1 MSTAWL
7 VVGLGNPGP
16 DYATHRHSVGQ
27 RVVEEIAAQLGEKFT
42 RHKSIANV
50 AEGRFQPGT
59 DKVILAT
66 LLSFMNTSGVPIRR
80 LADFFGI
87 DPENVIVVHDD
98 IDLPFDTVRI
108 KFGGGHGGQNGL
120 RSTIQHIG
128 AEFVRVRVGVG
139 RPTGQKDAAVH
150 VLEPFTK
157 SEREVMPNLIADAA
171 GAVESIVLEGL
182 SAAQLRYHSPPQ

>member
-80 LADFFGI
+80 LADFFGV
-87 DPENVIVVHDD
+87 DPEHVIVVHDD

-139 RPTGQKDAAVH
+139 RPTGQKEAAVH
-150 VLEPFTK
+150 VLEPFSK
-157 SEREVMPNLIADAA
+157 SEREVLPSLIADAA

-182 SAAQLRYHSPPQ
+182 SAAQLRHHSPPQ

>member
-1 MSTAWL
+1 MNDS
-7 VVGLGNPGP
+7 GS
-16 DYATHRHSVGQ
+16 SVGP
-27 RVVEEIAAQLGEKFT
+27 AAGML
-42 RHKSIANV
+42 HA
-50 AEGRFQPGT
+50 A
-59 DKVILAT
+59 
-66 LLSFMNTSGVPIRR
+66 
-80 LADFFGI
+80 
-87 DPENVIVVHDD
+87 PEQVLVVHDD

-150 VLEPFTK
+150 VLEPFSK
-157 SEREVMPNLIADAA
+157 SEREVLPNLIADAT

>member
-1 MSTAWL
+1 MSTAWI

-16 DYATHRHSVGQ
+16 DYATHRHSLGQ

-50 AEGRFQPGT
+50 AEGRFQPAT

-80 LADFFGI
+80 LADFFGVE
-87 DPENVIVVHDD
+87 PENVIVVHDD

-128 AEFVRVRVGVG
+128 ADFVRVRVGVG

-150 VLEPFTK
+150 VLEPFSK
-157 SEREVMPNLIADAA
+157 SEREVLPSLVADAA

>member
-50 AEGRFQPGT
+50 AEGRFQPAT

-87 DPENVIVVHDD
+87 EPANVIVVHDD

-150 VLEPFTK
+150 VLEPFSK
-157 SEREVMPNLIADAA
+157 SEREVLPNLIADAT

-182 SAAQLRYHSPPQ
+182 SAAQLRYHSPPR

>member
-27 RVVEEIAAQLGEKFT
+27 RVVEEIAAQLGEKFS

-139 RPTGQKDAAVH
+139 RPAGQKDAAVH

-157 SEREVMPNLIADAA
+157 SEREVLPSLIADAA

>member
-50 AEGRFQPGT
+50 AEGRFQPDT

-87 DPENVIVVHDD
+87 EPENVIVVHDD

-128 AEFVRVRVGVG
+128 ADFVRVRVGVG
-139 RPTGQKDAAVH
+139 RPSGQKDAAVH
-150 VLEPFTK
+150 VLEPFSK
-157 SEREVMPNLIADAA
+157 SEREVLPNLVADAA
-171 GAVESIVLEGL
+171 GAVESIVLEGR

>member
-1 MSTAWL
+1 
-7 VVGLGNPGP
+7 
-16 DYATHRHSVGQ
+16 
-27 RVVEEIAAQLGEKFT
+27 
-42 RHKSIANV
+42 V
-50 AEGRFQPGT
+50 AEGRFQPAT

-80 LADFFGI
+80 LADFFGVE
-87 DPENVIVVHDD
+87 PENVIVVHDD

-128 AEFVRVRVGVG
+128 ADFVRVRVGVG

-150 VLEPFTK
+150 VLEPFSK
-157 SEREVMPNLIADAA
+157 SEREVLPSLVADAA

>member
-27 RVVEEIAAQLGEKFT
+27 RVVEEIATQLGEKFT

-80 LADFFGI
+80 LADFLGV
-87 DPENVIVVHDD
+87 DTEHVIVVHDD

-157 SEREVMPNLIADAA
+157 SEREVLPSLIADAA

>member
-80 LADFFGI
+80 LADFFGV
-87 DPENVIVVHDD
+87 DPEHVIVVHDD

-120 RSTIQHIG
+120 RSTIQHVG

-150 VLEPFTK
+150 VLEPFSK
-157 SEREVMPNLIADAA
+157 SEREVLPSLIADAA

>member
-1 MSTAWL
+1 MASAWL

-16 DYATHRHSVGQ
+16 DYATHRHSIGQ
-27 RVVEEIAAQLGEKFT
+27 RVVDSLADQMGEKFT

-50 AEGRFQPGT
+50 AEGRFRPGT

-66 LLSFMNTSGVPIRR
+66 LLSFMNTSGAPIRK
-80 LADFFGI
+80 LSDYFGI
-87 DPENVIVVHDD
+87 EPDHVIVIHDD

-128 AEFVRVRVGVG
+128 ADFIRVRVGVG

-157 SEREVMPNLIADAA
+157 TEREVLPNLIADAA

-182 SAAQLRYHSPPQ
+182 SAAQLRYHSPQQ

>member
-27 RVVEEIAAQLGEKFT
+27 RVVDELARQMGESFK

-50 AEGRFQPGT
+50 AEGRFRPGT

-66 LLSFMNTSGVPIRR
+66 LLSFMNTSGAPIRA
-80 LADFFGI
+80 LSDFFGV
-87 DPENVIVVHDD
+87 DSDHVIVIHDD
-98 IDLPFDTVRI
+98 MDLPFDTVRI

-128 AEFVRVRVGVG
+128 ADFIRVRVGVG
-139 RPTGQKDAAVH
+139 RPTGQKDPAVH
-150 VLEPFTK
+150 VLEPFSK
-157 SEREVMPNLIADAA
+157 AERETLPNLIADAS

-182 SAAQLRYHSPPQ
+182 AAAQLRYHSPQQ

>member
-16 DYATHRHSVGQ
+16 DYATHRHSIGQ
-27 RVVEEIAAQLGEKFT
+27 RVVDDLARQMGEQFK

-50 AEGRFQPGT
+50 AEGRFRPGT

-66 LLSFMNTSGVPIRR
+66 LLSFMNTSGAPIRK
-80 LADFFGI
+80 LADFFGVEP
-87 DPENVIVVHDD
+87 DHVVVIHDD

-128 AEFVRVRVGVG
+128 ADFVRVRVGVG
-139 RPTGQKDAAVH
+139 RPAGQKDAAVH

-157 SEREVMPNLIADAA
+157 AEREVVPNLIADAA

-182 SAAQLRYHSPPQ
+182 AAAQLRYHSPQQ

>member
-16 DYATHRHSVGQ
+16 DYATHRHSIGQ
-27 RVVEEIAAQLGEKFT
+27 RVIDALADQMGETFK

-50 AEGRFQPGT
+50 AEGRFRPGT

-66 LLSFMNTSGVPIRR
+66 LLSFMNTSGSPIRQ
-80 LADFFGI
+80 LSDFFGVEP
-87 DPENVIVVHDD
+87 DHVIVIHDD

-128 AEFVRVRVGVG
+128 ADFVRVRVGVG
-139 RPTGQKDAAVH
+139 RPAGQKDAAVH
-150 VLEPFTK
+150 VLEPFSK
-157 SEREVMPNLIADAA
+157 AEREVVPNLIADAA
-171 GAVESIVLEGL
+171 GAVESIILDGL
-182 SAAQLRYHSPPQ
+182 AAAQLKHHSPQQ

>member
-50 AEGRFQPGT
+50 AEGRFQPAT

-80 LADFFGI
+80 LADFFGVE
-87 DPENVIVVHDD
+87 PENVIVVHDD

-150 VLEPFTK
+150 VLEPFSK
-157 SEREVMPNLIADAA
+157 SEREVLPNLIADAT

>member
-50 AEGRFQPGT
+50 SEGRFQPGT

-87 DPENVIVVHDD
+87 EPANVIVVHDD

-157 SEREVMPNLIADAA
+157 SEREVLPSLIADAA